1 MKIRALLFICCTTI
15 LVSAV
20 EAKIKEDEGAPKQ
33 IVHIEKMD
41 KRVSEL
47 MADRVNIRKNM
58 ELKELA
64 TLSEIEMEE
73 KENLMFPAD
82 ELYGSNWENRWV
94 DPFRGAAKVN
104 FPDSFAIDCSSF
116 VYPIA
121 IDSMARI
128 TSKYGPRRR
137 RMHNGL
143 DIKVYI
149 GDTIRAAFSGKV
161 RMVKYERRGYGKYV
175 VIRHENG
182 LETVYGHLSKQIVD
196 ENQYVEAGEPIGL
209 GGNTGRST
217 GSHLHFET
225 RFLGQAINPALLFDF
240 EKQDIVINV
249 DLRKEPKVRIQ
260 INPLFIEGKY
270 NKLVRGIPQTK
281 WPCGKCKGKGCEEC
295 NFTGKQYRESVEEL
309 LSEPILEATNGWQ
322 AKFHGAGRE
331 DIDVLM
337 LGSGRPFVLEIK
349 EPKIRKINLDALEEK
364 INKMTEG
371 KTSYH
376 NLKFCE
382 RNRKAEIKVSSSD
395 AYKIYKA
402 LVKCDKP
409 YDKDKLA
416 SLNNLDEI
424 HQQTPLRVL
433 HRRADKV
440 RIKHVHNVSCEII
453 DDTTFEMTVKTEGG
467 LYIKELISGDE
478 DRTKPNVGE
487 VLGVK
492 SICEQLDVVEV
503 SEK

>member
-94 DPFRGAAKVN
+94 DPFRGTAKVN

-137 RMHNGL
+137 RMHKGIDL
-143 DIKVYI
+143 KVLK
-149 GDTIRAAFSGKV
+149 GDTIRAAFNGKV
-161 RMVKYERRGYGKYV
+161 RIKAFERRGYGYYV
-175 VIRHENG
+175 VLRHPNG
-182 LETVYGHLSKQIVD
+182 LETIYGHLSKILVEENQIVR
-196 ENQYVEAGEPIGL
+196 AGETIGL

-225 RFLGQAINPALLFDF
+225 RFLGIAINPIYMFDF
-240 EKQDIVINV
+240 PKQDIVA
-249 DLRKEPKVRIQ
+249 DTYTFRKTKGVRSAGSHDTQVADGTIRYHKVKSGDTLSRIAKVRGVSVST
-260 INPLFIEGKY
+260 LC
-270 NKLVRGIPQTK
+270 KL
-281 WPCGKCKGKGCEEC
+281 
-295 NFTGKQYRESVEEL
+295 N
-309 LSEPILEATNGWQ
+309 
-322 AKFHGAGRE
+322 
-331 DIDVLM
+331 
-337 LGSGRPFVLEIK
+337 
-349 EPKIRKINLDALEEK
+349 
-364 INKMTEG
+364 
-371 KTSYH
+371 
-376 NLKFCE
+376 
-382 RNRKAEIKVSSSD
+382 
-395 AYKIYKA
+395 
-402 LVKCDKP
+402 
-409 YDKDKLA
+409 
-416 SLNNLDEI
+416 
-424 HQQTPLRVL
+424 
-433 HRRADKV
+433 
-440 RIKHVHNVSCEII
+440 RIKP
-453 DDTTFEMTVKTEGG
+453 TTTLRIGQ
-467 LYIKELISGDE
+467 
-478 DRTKPNVGE
+478 
-487 VLGVK
+487 VLRC
-492 SICEQLDVVEV
+492 S
-503 SEK
+503 